1 MLYMIRGRYGERTKA
16 EDTVNELIIKIQ
28 NALIEEHG
36 CSSWEEFI
44 DSQEMGDCQS
54 IAHGIAHDFK
64 NVVRVFG
71 EIEVDQPSVYDVN
84 GRLKENYR
92 FTHHWLE
99 IDGQI
104 VDFAKGTLRENI
116 DWPDVYSIEPDEEK
130 WRYHATK

>member
-1 MLYMIRGRYGERTKA
+1 M
-16 EDTVNELIIKIQ
+16 NELIIKIQ

-36 CSSWEEFI
+36 CNSWEEFI
-44 DSQEMGDCQS
+44 DLQEMGDCQS
-54 IAHGIAHDFK
+54 IAHSVAHDFK
-64 NVVRVFG
+64 DVVRVFG

-130 WRYHATK
+130 WRYHAIK